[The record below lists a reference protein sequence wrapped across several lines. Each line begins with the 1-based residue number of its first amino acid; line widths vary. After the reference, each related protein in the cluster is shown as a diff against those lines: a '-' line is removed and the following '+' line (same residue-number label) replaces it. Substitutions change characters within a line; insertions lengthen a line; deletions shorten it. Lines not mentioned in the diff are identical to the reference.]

1 MDTGYK
7 GMPKQKGAAGS
18 RLTVCSKSPNY
29 PAEEREVIKRK
40 IESRLYEIFYPYF
53 RKQDCIGLNSGL
65 KSRFVEAIRFFWG
78 DYHENRGDLYTA
90 VGRPCR
96 QYIGGKPGG
105 ILRKGTDGN

>member
-7 GMPKQKGAAGS
+7 GMPKQKCAAGS

-53 RKQDCIGLNSGL
+53 RK
-65 KSRFVEAIRFFWG
+65 
-78 DYHENRGDLYTA
+78 
-90 VGRPCR
+90 
-96 QYIGGKPGG
+96 
-105 ILRKGTDGN
+105 